1 MKNIFTFVLFFM
13 KYDDGAL
20 FIHPIII
27 HLQLADLTVELSGFL
42 QRENQGTDVI
52 HLVFTFI
59 EPTFLDRQ
67 IIFQLVVDYNAV
79 CLLSPEIVSFTFC
92 PTGR

>member
-13 KYDDGAL
+13 KNNYGVL

-27 HLQLADLTVELSGFL
+27 HLQLADLAVELSGFL
-42 QRENQGTDVI
+42 QRKNQGTDVI
-52 HLVFTFI
+52 HLVFAFI

-67 IIFQLVVDYNAV
+67 IVFQLVVD
-79 CLLSPEIVSFTFC
+79 I
-92 PTGR
+92 

>member
-13 KYDDGAL
+13 KNDYGVL

-27 HLQLADLTVELSGFL
+27 HLQLADLAVELSGFL

-67 IIFQLVVDYNAV
+67 IVFQLVVD
-79 CLLSPEIVSFTFC
+79 I
-92 PTGR
+92 

>member
-1 MKNIFTFVLFFM
+1 MVV
-13 KYDDGAL
+13 L

-27 HLQLADLTVELSGFL
+27 HFQLADLAVELSGFL

-52 HLVFTFI
+52 HFVLPSLNQRFWIVRSSFSWSLT
-59 EPTFLDRQ
+59 
-67 IIFQLVVDYNAV
+67 YNAV
-79 CLLSPEIVSFTFC
+79 CLLSPEIVNLTFC